1 MRKILFTFATV
12 CLGITAAS
20 AQDVYVY
27 KADSS
32 QPLAS
37 VSNVQRIE
45 FNSGAIDIVSKD
57 GVQKNVSLDALDY
70 LLFYNKE
77 FVNSVRNASTSK
89 NIAISFDGKQVSVES
104 AETISKVEVYTS
116 DGIKYAS
123 VSPKAKSARLSTASY
138 PAGVYIVKAVAGKEA
153 AINEIV
159 KK

>member
-1 MRKILFTFATV
+1 MRKTLFTFATV

-27 KADSS
+27 KAENS

-57 GVQKNVSLDALDY
+57 GKLKNVSLDALDY

-77 FVNSVRNASTSK
+77 IVNSIRNASASK
-89 NIAISFDGKQVSVES
+89 NITVSFDGEQVSIES
-104 AETISKVEVYTS
+104 ADIISNVEVYTS

-123 VSPKAKSARLSTASY
+123 LSPKAKSAKISTASY

-153 AINEIV
+153 ATNEIV

>member
-27 KADSS
+27 KAENS

-37 VSNVQRIE
+37 VSNIQRIE
-45 FNSGAIDIVSKD
+45 FNSGAIDIVPKQ
-57 GVQKNVSLDALDY
+57 GEPKNVSLDAFDY
-70 LLFYNKE
+70 LLFYNRE
-77 FVNSVRNASTSK
+77 IVNSIRNASTSK
-89 NIAISFDGKQVSVES
+89 NVTISFDGEQASVES
-104 AETISKVEVYTS
+104 AEVISNVEVYTS

-123 VSPKAKSARLSTASY
+123 MTPNAKSAKFSTASY
-138 PAGVYIVKAVAGKEA
+138 PAGVYIVKAVAGKEVA
-153 AINEIV
+153 TNKIV

>member
-1 MRKILFTFATV
+1 MRKSLFTFATV

-27 KADSS
+27 KADSG

-77 FVNSVRNASTSK
+77 IVNSVRNASTSR
-89 NIAISFDGKQVSVES
+89 NVSISFDGKLVSVES

-123 VSPKAKSARLSTASY
+123 VSPKAKSAKLSAVSY
-138 PAGVYIVKAVAGKEA
+138 PAGVYIVKAVAGKETA
-153 AINEIV
+153 TSEIV